1 MGIPMAKKKRRITEE
16 AEEEYEFTPTE
27 FNEREFILKDLYM
40 TKIFVVV
47 MAFALVAGVIGAFLT
62 DHIADYGWIVA
73 TLVSFAICASLGKL
87 LSAVGFRMDMVE
99 SKSMAGNYLL
109 FLVLALGIC
118 ILLTNEPFVI

>member
-1 MGIPMAKKKRRITEE
+1 MAKKKRRITEQP
-16 AEEEYEFTPTE
+16 EEEYEFTPTE

-47 MAFALVAGVIGAFLT
+47 MAFGFLTGIIGALLT
-62 DHIADYGWIVA
+62 DHISGYGWILA
-73 TLVSFAICASLGKL
+73 TLVSFAVCASLGKIL
-87 LSAVGFRMDMVE
+87 AAVGFRMDMVE

-118 ILLTNEPFVI
+118 ILMTNPPFTI

>member
-1 MGIPMAKKKRRITEE
+1 MAKKKRRITEQ

-47 MAFALVAGVIGAFLT
+47 MALALVTGVVCAIVT
-62 DHIADYGWIVA
+62 DHIGGFGWIIA
-73 TLVSFAICASLGKL
+73 TLISFAVCASLGKIL
-87 LSAVGFRMDMVE
+87 GAVGFRMDMVE
-99 SKSMAGNYLL
+99 AKSMAGNYLL

-118 ILLTNEPFVI
+118 ILFTNEPFSF